1 MLFFVSFVALY
12 FFVSLIDLQE
22 VAQALSAQKIA
33 SPYPY
38 KQEYRE
44 QVRGKGPD
52 DPAIGYPE
60 YDHHKKVGGL
70 ASSVRI
76 FIA

>member
-1 MLFFVSFVALY
+1 MYS
-12 FFVSLIDLQE
+12 DLQE
-22 VAQALSAQKIA
+22 VAQAIAAQKLA

-44 QVRGKGPD
+44 QVLGKGPE

-60 YDHHKKVGGL
+60 HDQHKKAGDL
-70 ASSVRI
+70 RNLVRN
-76 FIA
+76 FLKFRRKT